1 MDARRKLIE
10 SFAEAGRKAF
20 DPSVPESS
28 RAQAIREFDD
38 LVARTKTLNAL
49 GALNS
54 LIKPGIAPP
63 WLRQKLIEK
72 LTRLPMERPDGV
84 RTTLEFVFSVHP
96 TSTVKL
102 SEAAVPQKR
111 GANITQ
117 DALNL
122 ACNLLSAPASVA
134 PEDWY
139 AAVSPQLLAFLDKGN
154 DEPELVK
161 AASYIIGF
169 GVLGKKA
176 TGAPGTAGW
185 KYFAEPM
192 LFRIKPPPGPP
203 DATGTEDSEIIDL
216 VKDKVIVSY
225 ADLST
230 ALRRL
235 HALVVAHPNPGLCKR
250 LLYPLLL
257 SLWVLASWEHQTV
270 QQTVVETVC
279 EPALAL
285 LKIFLKLTPTSD
297 LILQLVQNMGY
308 VGGYNSSNPE
318 WMYKAISNSE
328 IAIVDTKQ
336 SIRSADASPSRLTL
350 EDIDRKIPKLL
361 DLITSTFSDADVSI
375 AFLELFKRWLKSAR
389 RRGEPS
395 SILIKQDQEQDD
407 PVGRLA
413 EMKML
418 QAMMEK
424 FPEKLATQ
432 PKQIL
437 NLVSEILSSSG
448 EKAEDEDEV
457 ISVALSLLNMIVT
470 TPGFQKS
477 RVNPD
482 TLALIES
489 SLDKL
494 SRSPAD
500 FSQTASNLRLLL
512 LYRDEVDQ
520 PDSAS
525 AAPTDRQV
533 EDRKTYNLAISYIT
547 APDSPPPV
555 RSEGVNLLSTLIT
568 SRSPVLDIPGILVL
582 LGGLLA
588 DEDEYIYLR
597 VIKAYTLL
605 CDAHPRSVVRELTDR
620 FVDARET
627 QPLDARLR
635 AGEALLQVVQRL
647 GETFTGDLARDA
659 ATALVTVAGRRPRRP
674 RTERRRQREK
684 AARERREREARDA
697 WGGEVPDF
705 SDPNDEDDD
714 DDDDDDGGGGG
725 RGSSFSSSSSSSSS
739 LTREEKRRRREAIER
754 IVQGWEGKRDSE
766 DVRVRASA
774 LSVLG
779 AAVEV
784 NVAGLGRELV
794 SGAVDLCVAVLQ
806 LEREE
811 EKGILRR
818 AAVMFVLSFVRALED
833 AREKGRDLGFGF
845 GAQAQEDVM
854 RTLRYVAETDN
865 DGLVVQHARDVVES
879 LENWQVVRLMPSR
892 AAAAP
897 TLGGGLTRL
906 AGLEVNP
913 ERSAS
918 PVGSSGS
925 RPAKPKI
932 EEVE

>member
-1 MDARRKLIE
+1 MEARRKLIE

-20 DPSVPESS
+20 DPNVPESS
-28 RAQAIREFDD
+28 RVQAVRDFDD

-54 LIKPGIAPP
+54 LIKPGAAPP
-63 WLRQKLIEK
+63 WLRQRLIEK
-72 LTRLPMERPDGV
+72 LTRLPMERSDGV

-96 TSTVKL
+96 TSTVRL

-122 ACNLLSAPASVA
+122 ACNLLSTPASVP
-134 PEDWY
+134 PEEWY
-139 AAVSPQLLAFLDKGN
+139 AAVAPQLLALLDKGD

-169 GVLGKKA
+169 GILGKRA

-192 LFRIKPPPGPP
+192 LFRIKPPPGVPR
-203 DATGTEDSEIIDL
+203 ATGTEDSEIIDL
-216 VKDKVIVSY
+216 SKDKVVVSCT
-225 ADLST
+225 DLST

-250 LLYPLLL
+250 LLSPLLL
-257 SLWVLASWEHQTV
+257 SLWTLATWDKTV
-270 QQTVVETVC
+270 QQTVVERVC

-285 LKIFLKLTPTSD
+285 LKIFLKLTPSPD
-297 LILQLVQNMGY
+297 LISLLVQNMGY
-308 VGGYNSSNPE
+308 VGGYNSSSPE
-318 WMYKAISNSE
+318 WMYKAINDSE
-328 IAIVDTKQ
+328 IVIVDTEQ
-336 SIRSADASPSRLTL
+336 PIRSASASSPRLTL
-350 EDIDRKIPKLL
+350 EDIDRKVPKLL
-361 DLITSTFSDADVSI
+361 DLVTLTLSDADVSI
-375 AFLELFKRWLKSAR
+375 AFLELFNSWLKSAR
-389 RRGEPS
+389 RSKEPS
-395 SILIKQDQEQDD
+395 IMIKQDQEQED
-407 PVGRLA
+407 PISRLV
-413 EMKML
+413 EMRTL

-432 PKQIL
+432 PKHIL
-437 NLVSEILSSSG
+437 NLVSQILSNSG

-477 RVNPD
+477 RVNPE

-489 SLDKL
+489 SLDTLAK
-494 SRSPAD
+494 SPAD

-512 LYRDEVDQ
+512 LYRDEVD
-520 PDSAS
+520 PAESTS

-533 EDRKTYNLAISYIT
+533 EDRKTYSLAISYIT

-627 QPLDARLR
+627 QALDARLR

-647 GETFTGDLARDA
+647 GETFTGDLARET

-674 RTERRRQREK
+674 RTEARRQREK

-705 SDPNDEDDD
+705 SDPDDEDEDDD
-714 DDDDDDGGGGG
+714 D
-725 RGSSFSSSSSSSSS
+725 
-739 LTREEKRRRREAIER
+739 RRRKEVIGR
-754 IVQGWEGKRDSE
+754 IVQGWEGKRGSE
-766 DVRVRASA
+766 DMRVRASA

-845 GAQAQEDVM
+845 GARAQEDVM

-892 AAAAP
+892 TAAAP
-897 TLGGGLTRL
+897 AFGGGLTRL

-913 ERSAS
+913 ERSA
-918 PVGSSGS
+918 PAAGSGGPG
-925 RPAKPKI
+925 PAKPRI

>member
-1 MDARRKLIE
+1 MEARRKLIE

-20 DPSVPESS
+20 DPNVPESS
-28 RAQAIREFDD
+28 RAQAVREFDD

-54 LIKPGIAPP
+54 LIKPGVTPP

-96 TSTVKL
+96 TSTVRL

-134 PEDWY
+134 PEEWY
-139 AAVSPQLLAFLDKGN
+139 AAVSPQLLALLDKGG

-169 GVLGKKA
+169 GILGKKA

-192 LFRIKPPPGPP
+192 LFRIKPPPASP
-203 DATGTEDSEIIDL
+203 DTTGSEDGDIIDL
-216 VKDKVIVSY
+216 SRDKVLVPY
-225 ADLST
+225 TDLSM

-250 LLYPLLL
+250 LLSPLLI
-257 SLWVLASWEHQTV
+257 SLWSLASWDQQTV
-270 QQTVVETVC
+270 QQAVVERVC
-279 EPALAL
+279 DPALAL
-285 LKIFLKLTPTSD
+285 LKIFLKLTPSAD
-297 LILQLVQNMGY
+297 LILLLVRNMGY
-308 VGGYNSSNPE
+308 VGGYSSSSPE
-318 WMYKAISNSE
+318 WTYKAVNDSE

-336 SIRSADASPSRLTL
+336 PMGGASASSPRLLTL

-361 DLITSTFSDADVSI
+361 DLVTSTFSDADI
-375 AFLELFKRWLKSAR
+375 CLAFLGLFERWLKSAR
-389 RRGEPS
+389 KAEEPIS
-395 SILIKQDQEQDD
+395 LIKQHQGQEEDD
-407 PVGRLA
+407 PIGRLA
-413 EMKML
+413 EMRTL

-432 PKQIL
+432 PKHIL
-437 NLVSEILSSSG
+437 NLVGQILSGSG

-470 TPGFQKS
+470 APGFQKK
-477 RVNPD
+477 RVQPEC
-482 TLALIES
+482 LALIES
-489 SLDKL
+489 SLDRL
-494 SRSPAD
+494 SKSPAD

-520 PDSAS
+520 GDSAGP
-525 AAPTDRQV
+525 APTDRQV

-547 APDSPPPV
+547 AADSPPPV

-647 GETFTGDLARDA
+647 GETFTGDLARDTA
-659 ATALVTVAGRRPRRP
+659 AALVTVAGRRPRRP
-674 RTERRRQREK
+674 RAERRRQREK

-714 DDDDDDGGGGG
+714 DDDDVVFGGG
-725 RGSSFSSSSSSSSS
+725 SS

-754 IVQGWEGKRDSE
+754 IVRGWEGKRDNE

-779 AAVEV
+779 AAAEV

-794 SGAVDLCVAVLQ
+794 AGAVDLCVAVLQ

-818 AAVMFVLSFVRALED
+818 AAVMFVLSFVRALAD
-833 AREKGRDLGFGF
+833 AREQGRDLGFGF
-845 GAQAQEDVM
+845 GARAQEDVM
-854 RTLRYVAETDN
+854 RMLRYVAATDN

-879 LENWQVVRLMPSR
+879 LENWQVVRLMPPAR
-892 AAAAP
+892 AAAAAAAASP
-897 TLGGGLTRL
+897 FGGGLTRL
-906 AGLEVNP
+906 AGLEVDP

-918 PVGSSGS
+918 AVGSGSGGP
-925 RPAKPKI
+925 RAAKPRI